1 MITENWYSPELKV
14 YVITKHT
21 DPRFGE
27 TTYRLTNIRRGDQDP
42 SLFQIPA
49 GYKVTE
55 SDSPRI
61 KIRKKIEN

>member
-1 MITENWYSPELKV
+1 MITEKWYSAELKV
-14 YVITKHT
+14 YVMTKHI

-27 TTYRLTNIRRGDQDP
+27 TTYRLTNIKRGDQDP
-42 SLFQIPA
+42 SLFQVPA

-55 SDSPRI
+55 GEPPRI